1 MAAQLQDLQTNQITL
16 IDKSTFIIGTEQNYA
31 DLKVS
36 SRMVSR
42 AHCRIVCKEDRYYL
56 SDLNSTN
63 GTFLNG
69 TRIPPNTEH
78 PLQFDDE
85 LTVGD
90 QKFSFQKACGNVT
103 QKHDIFISFHN
114 TEENGLPGRDVK
126 MAESLYHALRAK
138 GYNPFFSK
146 YSVDESGRS
155 NYMTIIATALEQAK
169 VFIAVGS
176 SRANITS
183 DWVAYEIEMFS
194 NLWLRE
200 GRKTR
205 TIITYRSKDFHVND
219 LPANL
224 APLQSYDNEG
234 ALIRFVGGILS
245 GATGFRQDGDE
256 VTYLYDENGT
266 ETSILSGSP
275 VAGVKPPVAKEN
287 RLKLGDVVDGKYE
300 ILKKIGQGGFSTV
313 YLAEDRSTKKCWA
326 VKELLK
332 ENSKNF
338 EVVWDSFQAEISIVK
353 RLNHPAIPAIVDVI
367 ESPESFILVMDYVAG
382 MSMQRILE
390 RDGTVPE
397 EQILDIAK
405 QLCDVLGYLHSQPA
419 PIIYRDVKPANIML
433 QPDGKVKI
441 IDFGTSREYK
451 KNAVEDT
458 TCLGTRGY
466 AAPEQYGG
474 MGQTDARTDLYSLGV
489 TLYHLV
495 TGKNPAEP
503 PYEILPLREV
513 DPSLSPGL
521 EYIIQ
526 KCTQKDPAQRYQ
538 SAEELLKD
546 LENVDHLVKKP
557 FFKARPKKKTKN
569 SKNAFAVPGKTPVV
583 LPKSGFT
590 VPGQGPVVPPRSGYT
605 VPGQGPVVPPRS
617 GYTVPGQGPVVPPR
631 SGFTVPG
638 QGPVVPPRSGGFVP
652 VPKKKPGAN
661 VDPRLADAMAKL
673 ISLDPTSKEIVLQL
687 IDKLSKS

>member
-1 MAAQLQDLQTNQITL
+1 MAAQLQNLQTNQITL
-16 IDKSTFIIGTEQNYA
+16 IDKPFFTIGTAQNFV
-31 DLKVS
+31 DLMLS
-36 SRMVSR
+36 SPAVSR
-42 AHCRIVCKEDRYYL
+42 AHCRITCKEDRYYL

-69 TRIPPNTEH
+69 TPIPPNTEH
-78 PLQFDDE
+78 PLQFEDE
-85 LTVGD
+85 ITVGD
-90 QKFSFQKACGNVT
+90 QKISFQKACGNVT
-103 QKHDIFISFHN
+103 QKHDIFISFRN
-114 TEENGLPGRDVK
+114 TEENGFPGRDVK

-155 NYMTIIATALEQAK
+155 NYMTIIASALEQAK
-169 VFIAVGS
+169 VFIAVGT
-176 SRANITS
+176 SRKNITS
-183 DWVAYEIEMFS
+183 DWVSYEIEMFS

-205 TIITYRSKDFHVND
+205 TIVTYRSKDFPVND

-224 APLQSYDNEG
+224 APLQSYDNEE
-234 ALIRFVGGILS
+234 ALIRFVGGTLS
-245 GATGFRQDGDE
+245 GATSFRQKGDDT
-256 VTYLYDENGT
+256 TYLYGGSGK
-266 ETSILSGSP
+266 ETCILSGHAWETVKAP
-275 VAGVKPPVAKEN
+275 VTNEN
-287 RLKLGDVVDGKYE
+287 QLKLGDVVDGKYE
-300 ILKKIGQGGFSTV
+300 ILNKIGQGGFSTV
-313 YLAEDRSTKKCWA
+313 YLAKDRGTEKCWA

-332 ENSKNF
+332 EKSKNF
-338 EVVWDSFQAEISIVK
+338 EVVWDSFQAEISIIK

-367 ESPESFILVMDYVAG
+367 ESPESFVLVMDYVEG
-382 MSMQRILE
+382 MSMQRILD

-397 EQILDIAK
+397 EQLLDIAK
-405 QLCDVLGYLHSQPA
+405 QLCDVLTYLHSRPS
-419 PIIYRDVKPANIML
+419 PIIYRDMKPANVML
-433 QPDGKVKI
+433 QPSGSVKI
-441 IDFGTSREYK
+441 IDFGTAREYK
-451 KNAVEDT
+451 KSASADT

-503 PYEILPLREV
+503 PYEILPIREV

-521 EYIIQ
+521 EYIIK
-526 KCTQKDPAQRYQ
+526 KCTQKDPEARYQ

-557 FFKARPKKKTKN
+557 FFKARTPKKTKK
-569 SKNAFAVPGKTPVV
+569 SKDSFPVPGKIPAVPPKSGFAVPGQGPVV
-583 LPKSGFT
+583 PPKSGFT
-590 VPGQGPVVPPRSGYT
+590 VPGQGPVVPPKSGFA
-605 VPGQGPVVPPRS
+605 VPP
-617 GYTVPGQGPVVPPR
+617 PP
-631 SGFTVPG
+631 
-638 QGPVVPPRSGGFVP
+638 
-652 VPKKKPGAN
+652 KPAAN